1 MSAEVL
7 YKIIL
12 PIIFVVIGFSSYYFK
27 FEIKNI
33 ALNLGVIEI
42 NLLPEKSSKLI
53 TADDSKKLITFNYKE
68 NLVAYF
74 NLRNNFN
81 DNTEKCNTIIPI
93 NNKRVNNFDNDGFLL
108 NDRYLLSYIEKI
120 PKNSQDRTFFFWFKP
135 SKDFDFDKTQ
145 FLFSYGNGKEKEAFG
160 LFYGKPEIHQTN
172 GTRGLRVFVYCENGK
187 SKLSDCDSE
196 VLIGDNFIHKNTWYY
211 TAITYDSNSNSIKV
225 YFGQSGDSNTIETRP
240 IHKKINT
247 NTNNY
252 VSIGAMIEERQFDG
266 YCVFPLTRFNF
277 DGYIRE
283 FMVFDKVLEKSDIEK
298 IAGLS
303 SKLINYK
310 EISSQT
316 MSTKEE
322 VNK

>member
-33 ALNLGVIEI
+33 ALKWGIIEI
-42 NLLPEKSSKLI
+42 HLLPEKSSNLI
-53 TADDSKKLITFNYKE
+53 TADDSKKLINSIYKD

-74 NLRNNFN
+74 NLKSNFN

-93 NNKRVNNFDNDGFLL
+93 NNIRPNSFDKDGFLL

-120 PKNSQDRTFFFWFKP
+120 PKNTQDRTFFFWFKP

-160 LFYGKPEIHQTN
+160 LFYGKPEINQTN

-187 SKLSDCDSE
+187 SKLANCDSE

-211 TAITYDSNSNSIKV
+211 TAITYDGNSDSIKV
-225 YFGQSGDSNTIETRP
+225 YFGQSGDLNTIETKP

-252 VSIGAMIEERQFDG
+252 VSIGSMIQERQIENF
-266 YCVFPLTRFNF
+266 CVFPHERFNF

-283 FMVFDKVLEKSDIEK
+283 FMVFDKVLQKLDIEK

-303 SKLINYK
+303 SRLINHK
-310 EISSQT
+310 EIASQA

-322 VNK
+322 IHK